1 MGHGSWD
8 RAPHQALHSVGNL
21 LEILSL
27 PLPLPLPL
35 LVLSPLFLFQN
46 KYNKIYKKRER
57 EREETDPG
65 AQRGSR
71 EIHKGV
77 LKASSERRC
86 AWEAGSSGGGE
97 KWSYFGHIVERE
109 QDLLL
114 E

>member
-65 AQRGSR
+65 AQREKQGDPQGG
-71 EIHKGV
+71 IKG
-77 LKASSERRC
+77 
-86 AWEAGSSGGGE
+86 
-97 KWSYFGHIVERE
+97 I
-109 QDLLL
+109 Q
-114 E
+114 